1 MRCPVSTLP
10 NQNEVAMRLM
20 PTIALILTLASGIA
34 LGQSP
39 GGAPSVAAPPS
50 AAPAAPAN
58 PGLAQPGGAT
68 SSVQPRENRTGRNGP
83 DQEYADCMRLWEPAT
98 HMTKEE
104 WSRTCRRVQSRLDA
118 VQIK

>member
-1 MRCPVSTLP
+1 
-10 NQNEVAMRLM
+10 MRLM
-20 PTIALILTLASGIA
+20 PTTALLLTLASGIA

-58 PGLAQPGGAT
+58 PGLAQPGSPDPSAKA
-68 SSVQPRENRTGRNGP
+68 RETRTGRNGP

-118 VQIK
+118 VRIK